1 MFNQDNGGLVML
13 KHKVFLFVLVT
24 LFVFSGN
31 YAYSQKSKYDH
42 LAAHERAKAAS
53 EEDNASRREAQRKTD
68 QQTYKS
74 IYDHWAAHQRAQ
86 LTNRESKTEV
96 TDIKSVYDHWAA
108 HQRAKGAFLAERRS
122 QSLKR

>member
-1 MFNQDNGGLVML
+1 MLNQDNGGLVML

-31 YAYSQKSKYDH
+31 YAYSQTSKFDL
-42 LAAHERAKAAS
+42 LAAHERSMAANK
-53 EEDNASRREAQRKTD
+53 EDNANRREAQRKTD

-108 HQRAKGAFLAERRS
+108 PQRAKGAYLAERRS
-122 QSLKR
+122 QSLKK

>member
-1 MFNQDNGGLVML
+1 ML

-31 YAYSQKSKYDH
+31 YAYSQKSKFDL
-42 LAAHERAKAAS
+42 LAAHERSMAANK
-53 EEDNASRREAQRKTD
+53 EDTANRREAQRKTN

-96 TDIKSVYDHWAA
+96 TDIKSVYDHFAA
-108 HQRAKGAFLAERRS
+108 HQRAKGAFLAERKS